1 MDHVI
6 LEEESRG
13 SSVLN
18 WEVNIS
24 SADFGTG
31 CTLKSASGEG
41 STAGDLSA
49 LKVVPIVHTNVAKCK
64 ITDDN
69 GRELEGSGSFE
80 SSINK
85 KLTKIQAVEATA
97 VNSKSVSASAIS
109 SGKSKKLNVESSQ
122 YLDHQQTGKHPMEGH
137 ATGVLY
143 DLSSPNTSSS
153 HTHDIV
159 GEEVR
164 DISRRVE
171 LKQPVSFGRR
181 RRKLSSSCEWKPL
194 EKSLFLEGLKM
205 FGKSSCLI
213 ARNFLPGLKTCSEV
227 SSYLQNNKALLTQKM
242 DKVNS
247 SEDNA
252 RADSDNMVQMRPRS
266 RIFRKRGR
274 ARKLKYS
281 TKSNGHPS
289 SWKRDS
295 DANKADKQYTPC
307 SCQFMCGK
315 DCSCLVS
322 GNCCEKYC
330 GCSKGCKNRFRGC
343 HCAKSQCRS
352 RQCPCFAAN
361 RECDPDVCRN
371 CWVSCG
377 GGDLGEPPK
386 RGDGQCAN
394 MRLLLRQQQRILL
407 GRSDVAGWGAF
418 IKNTVNKHDY
428 LGEYTGELIS
438 HREADKRGKIY
449 DRANSSYLF
458 DLNDQYVLDAC
469 RQGDKLKFA
478 NHSSKPNCYCKI
490 LLVGGDHRVGI
501 FARERI
507 EAEEELFY
515 DYRYG
520 PDQAPSWARRPNES
534 KKDEHI
540 SSQSRARKHQSR

>member
-1 MDHVI
+1 MVSGTLDSLSKPKARQTAEELVESSDTRLLQHMDHVI

-330 GCSKGCKNRFRGC
+330 VQRA
-343 HCAKSQCRS
+343 AKIDFEDATVQR
-352 RQCPCFAAN
+352 
-361 RECDPDVCRN
+361 
-371 CWVSCG
+371 VSVEAGSAHVLQLIVNVIQMFVVIAGCG

-418 IKNTVNKHDY
+418 IK
-428 LGEYTGELIS
+428 
-438 HREADKRGKIY
+438 
-449 DRANSSYLF
+449 
-458 DLNDQYVLDAC
+458 YVLDAC